1 MRHFVLPLLLALQLA
16 GCASAA
22 NDDGFVAVDPAT
34 LDCPALARQL
44 VRTESRLR
52 QLRTSGSD
60 AQMNIGLGST
70 IGSHGSIG
78 LSIPVPLGQL
88 RRPEQE
94 IAALEQYQSRLR
106 QWQLQKRC
114 PEAQTKT
121 P

>member
-1 MRHFVLPLLLALQLA
+1 MRRILPLLLLLLG

-22 NDDGFVAVDPAT
+22 DDDGFIASDPAT

-44 VRTESRLR
+44 VRTEARLR
-52 QLRTSGSD
+52 QLHAANPD
-60 AQMNIGLGST
+60 VQMNIGLGSA

-106 QWQLQKRC
+106 QWQQQQHC
-114 PEAQTKT
+114 PEARPKT

>member
-1 MRHFVLPLLLALQLA
+1 MKRLLHPLLVAGLLA

-22 NDDGFVAVDPAT
+22 DDDGFIASDPAT
-34 LDCPALARQL
+34 LDCAGLARQQQ
-44 VRTESRLR
+44 RSEARLR
-52 QLRTSGSD
+52 QLQAANPD
-60 AQMNIGLGST
+60 VQMNIGLGSS

-78 LSIPVPLGQL
+78 LSIPLPMGQL

-106 QWQLQKRC
+106 QWQQQKHC
-114 PEAQTKT
+114 PEASLKT

>member
-1 MRHFVLPLLLALQLA
+1 MQRTVMPLMLAALLSS
-16 GCASAA
+16 CASTAS
-22 NDDGFVAVDPAT
+22 DDGFVAVDPAT
-34 LDCPALARQL
+34 LDCPALARQ
-44 VRTESRLR
+44 VGRTEARLR

-60 AQMNIGLGST
+60 TQMNIGLGST

-106 QWQLQKRC
+106 QWQQQKRC